1 MADLMIRPESR
12 PDDLPESASLAD
24 RLLETRS
31 PQRPQ
36 SSPRIRIEV
45 DGRVVE
51 GFEGQTILEVCR
63 DNGIEIP
70 TLCYEPKLPGFG
82 ACRMCVVEV
91 EGEEHP
97 PISCSRSCE
106 DGMKV
111 QTQTEEVRRLRRT
124 NLELIFS
131 DHNAYCLPP
140 CQNKCPSHID
150 IPGFLK
156 ANAEADWRE
165 STRIFKRTIPFP
177 SVLGRVCPAP
187 CEEHCRRDEVDEAI
201 AIRDSHRYAGDQ
213 VLKAM
218 LDEGVEP
225 PIPFERQAPSG
236 RKAAVIGSGPAGMA
250 AAFYLLL
257 NGHDVTVFERDPAPG
272 GMLRYGIPQYRLP
285 KVEVLEAEYE
295 SVTRL
300 GAKIVCNAGLGRD
313 FTLDDLT
320 NRGFDAVVIAIG
332 CYDTNKLGIPGEDAA
347 EVLDGLE
354 YLRTAT
360 LGLPYPD
367 HAGKRVVVIGGGFT
381 SMDCSRTSIR
391 QGAKEVT
398 LVYRRDM
405 KDMPAANEV
414 HEAIEEGVTAIFQAG
429 PVRVV
434 TDKAGNVTGVE
445 FIRMQPGAPD
455 ASGRRRP
462 EPAPGT
468 EFTVPCDRV
477 LLAIGQGP
485 ELDWIGPGSEGPEA
499 TKQHRLKADA
509 VTFETGRP
517 GVFGT
522 GDVRVGAATVVQ
534 AVAEGRRA
542 AYAVDAF
549 LKGQDLAAIRT
560 RQTLAEPQPEF
571 LSIVPFTSE
580 VKEPRY
586 RMTAMEAEERNHS
599 YIEYELPYTRETAVA
614 ESTRCLQC
622 TCEAIGFCDLRR
634 LGIEYGTTLQT
645 LEPGAHQGA
654 GFRSVN
660 ENRFTGVNHD
670 YIRDD
675 SHAFILR
682 EPSRC
687 IDCGRCAQVCSEV
700 VGAACYDF
708 MRIGFDTL
716 VTTPLDMSLND
727 TPCVSC
733 GRCAETCPTGA
744 LMPKPRILEKYE
756 VDESRCILCGICVD
770 ACPYDALRDG
780 GDIELA
786 HTSRAEPTIDL
797 IALAAIDRE
806 TEITYIRRERGW
818 ADAAAA
824 EGRPFDPSRMLPVL
838 PPTVA
843 GIPTGAARWAR
854 ACPRQRSRRARDG
867 DGAAARR
874 ARVAP
879 VLRTLLSIALAL
891 VVIGFVFTVAAVMVI
906 FLGQDWGDALFWVFA
921 CLMVISGLLVVT
933 MRDIIRCGLAMIVCF
948 GSLAGIYVVM
958 GATLI
963 GAAQVIVYIGAI
975 SVLILF
981 AIMLTQTKA
990 APTRLVFQTQAGPA
1004 AIAAVVIAV
1013 LIGLAVSATD
1023 WGARDERIPYTANQ
1037 VSQQLFATFVLPFE
1051 IVSVLLLAAVIGA
1064 VFLAKREPGGPS

>member
-1 MADLMIRPESR
+1 MTDLLSR
-12 PDDLPESASLAD
+12 PTSSADAERALAERALAE
-24 RLLETRS
+24 RLLTADA

-36 SSPRIRIEV
+36 STPVIRIEV
-45 DGRVVE
+45 DGQVVE
-51 GFEGQTILEVCR
+51 GREGQTILEVCR

-97 PISCSRSCE
+97 PISCSRHAE
-106 DGMKV
+106 PEMKV
-111 QTQTEEVRRLRRT
+111 QTQTEGLRRLRKT

-156 ANAEADWRE
+156 QNAEGEWRE
-165 STRIFKRTIPFP
+165 SARIFKRTIPFP

-187 CEEHCRRDEVDEAI
+187 CEEHCRRDEIDEAI
-201 AIRDSHRYAGDQ
+201 AIRDSHRHAGDQ

-218 LDEGVEP
+218 LDQGIDP
-225 PIPFERQAPSG
+225 PVPFELQPKTG
-236 RKAAVIGSGPAGMA
+236 RRAAVIGSGPSGMSA
-250 AAFYLLL
+250 AYYLLIA
-257 NGHDVTVFERDPAPG
+257 GHDVTIFERDAAPG

-300 GAKIVCNAGLGRD
+300 GGRMVCNQELGKD
-313 FTLDDLT
+313 FSLDDLQ
-320 NRGFDAVVIAIG
+320 NQGFDAVVVAIG
-332 CYDTNKLGIPGEDAA
+332 CYDSNKLGIPNEDADG
-347 EVLDGLE
+347 VIDGLE

-381 SMDCSRTSIR
+381 SMDCARTSVR
-391 QGAKEVT
+391 QGAAEVT

-405 KDMPAANEV
+405 KDMPASGEV
-414 HEAIEEGVTAIFQAG
+414 HEAIEEGAQAIFQAG
-429 PVRVV
+429 PTRVV
-434 TDKAGNVTGVE
+434 KDEASGKVTGVE
-445 FIRMQPGAPD
+445 FIRMALGAPD

-468 EFTVPCDRV
+468 EFVIPCDRV

-485 ELDWIGPGSEGPEA
+485 DLTWIGPGNQGVQA
-499 TKQHRLKADA
+499 ARYRLKADA
-509 VTFETGRP
+509 VTFETGRT
-517 GVFGT
+517 GVFAA

-534 AVAEGRRA
+534 AIAEGRRA
-542 AYAVDAF
+542 AYAVDAY
-549 LKGQDLAAIRT
+549 LQGQDLSGIRA
-560 RQTLAEPQPEF
+560 RQILAEPQPEF

-580 VKEPRY
+580 AKEPRY
-586 RMTAMEAEERNHS
+586 RMAAMEAEERNRS
-599 YIEYELPYTRETAVA
+599 YVEYELPYTREQAVA

-634 LGIEYGTTLQT
+634 MGIEYGTTLKT
-645 LEPGAHQGA
+645 LEPGHDHGA
-654 GFRSVN
+654 GYRSVT
-660 ENRFTGVNHD
+660 ENRFTGSNHD
-670 YIRDD
+670 YVRDD

-687 IDCGRCAQVCSEV
+687 IDCGRCANVCAEV

-744 LMPKPRILEKYE
+744 LMPKPRILQKYE

-780 GDIELA
+780 GDYELA

-797 IALAAIDRE
+797 IALAGIDRE
-806 TEITYIRRERGW
+806 TEVTYIRRDQSWR
-818 ADAAAA
+818 DRAAASGHLVGA
-824 EGRPFDPSRMLPVL
+824 GRQLPVL
-838 PPTVA
+838 PASVTAQLGA
-843 GIPTGAARWAR
+843 GNGHGHDHGPAG
-854 ACPRQRSRRARDG
+854 S
-867 DGAAARR
+867 
-874 ARVAP
+874 
-879 VLRTLLSIALAL
+879 
-891 VVIGFVFTVAAVMVI
+891 
-906 FLGQDWGDALFWVFA
+906 
-921 CLMVISGLLVVT
+921 SGT
-933 MRDIIRCGLAMIVCF
+933 GLA
-948 GSLAGIYVVM
+948 
-958 GATLI
+958 
-963 GAAQVIVYIGAI
+963 
-975 SVLILF
+975 
-981 AIMLTQTKA
+981 
-990 APTRLVFQTQAGPA
+990 RL
-1004 AIAAVVIAV
+1004 
-1013 LIGLAVSATD
+1013 
-1023 WGARDERIPYTANQ
+1023 
-1037 VSQQLFATFVLPFE
+1037 
-1051 IVSVLLLAAVIGA
+1051 
-1064 VFLAKREPGGPS
+1064 K

>member
-1 MADLMIRPESR
+1 MADLITR
-12 PDDLPESASLAD
+12 PDARPDTPIVYDTMTGREETLAE
-24 RLLETRS
+24 RLLTTQS

-36 SSPRIRIEV
+36 STPAIRIEV

-51 GFEGQTILEVCR
+51 GLEGQTILEVCR

-97 PISCSRSCE
+97 PISCSRAAE
-106 DGMKV
+106 AGMKV
-111 QTQTEEVRRLRRT
+111 QTQTDELRRLRRT

-156 ANAEADWRE
+156 QNAEGNWRE
-165 STRIFKRTIPFP
+165 STRVFKRTIPFP
-177 SVLGRVCPAP
+177 SILGRVCPAP
-187 CEEHCRRDEVDEAI
+187 CEDHCRRDEVDEAI

-213 VLKAM
+213 VLKQM
-218 LDEGVEP
+218 LDDGIDP
-225 PIPFERQAPSG
+225 PVPFEVQPRTG
-236 RKAAVIGSGPAGMA
+236 RRVAVIGSGPAGMA
-250 AAFYLLL
+250 AAYYLLVS
-257 NGHDVTVFERDPAPG
+257 GHEVTVFERDPAPG

-300 GAKIVCNAGLGRD
+300 GGRIVCNQALGRD
-313 FTLDDLT
+313 FTLDDLQLQ
-320 NRGFDAVVIAIG
+320 GFDAVLIAIG
-332 CYDTNKLGIPGEDAA
+332 CYDTNKLGVPGEDAA

-360 LGLPYPD
+360 LGLEYPD
-367 HAGKRVVVIGGGFT
+367 HAGKRVVVVGGGFT
-381 SMDCSRTSIR
+381 SMDCVRTSVR

-405 KDMPAANEV
+405 KEMPAAGEV

-429 PVRVV
+429 PTRVI
-434 TDKAGNVTGVE
+434 TDEAGSVTGVE
-445 FIRMQPGAPD
+445 FIRMALGAPD
-455 ASGRRRP
+455 DSGRRRP
-462 EPAPGT
+462 EPSPGT

-485 ELDWIGPGSEGPEA
+485 DLSWIAPGSTGPTA
-499 TKQHRLKADA
+499 TRNRRLAADA
-509 VTFETGRP
+509 VTFETSRR
-517 GVFGT
+517 GVFAT
-522 GDVRVGAATVVQ
+522 GDVRIGAATVVQ
-534 AVAEGRRA
+534 AIAEGRRS
-542 AYAVDAF
+542 AYAMDAY
-549 LKGQDLAAIRT
+549 LRGHDLSEIRT

-571 LSIVPFTSE
+571 LSIVPFTAE

-586 RMTAMEAEERNHS
+586 RMKALEADVRNRS
-599 YIEYELPYTRETAVA
+599 YVEYEIPYSRAEAVA

-645 LEPGAHQGA
+645 LEPQHDAGA
-654 GFRSVN
+654 GYRSVT
-660 ENRFTGVNHD
+660 ENRFTGINHD

-687 IDCGRCAQVCSEV
+687 IDCGRCANVCAEV

-744 LMPKPRILEKYE
+744 LMPKPRVLQKYE

-780 GDIELA
+780 GEFELA
-786 HTSRAEPTIDL
+786 HTSRAEPMIDL
-797 IALAAIDRE
+797 MALAAVDRE
-806 TEITYIRRERGW
+806 TEVTYIRRERDW
-818 ADAAAA
+818 LQRAAD
-824 EGRPFDPSRMLPVL
+824 EGRFVDRGKLLPVL
-838 PPTVA
+838 PA
-843 GIPTGAARWAR
+843 
-854 ACPRQRSRRARDG
+854 
-867 DGAAARR
+867 
-874 ARVAP
+874 
-879 VLRTLLSIALAL
+879 
-891 VVIGFVFTVAAVMVI
+891 
-906 FLGQDWGDALFWVFA
+906 
-921 CLMVISGLLVVT
+921 
-933 MRDIIRCGLAMIVCF
+933 
-948 GSLAGIYVVM
+948 SLAG
-958 GATLI
+958 G
-963 GAAQVIVYIGAI
+963 
-975 SVLILF
+975 
-981 AIMLTQTKA
+981 
-990 APTRLVFQTQAGPA
+990 
-1004 AIAAVVIAV
+1004 
-1013 LIGLAVSATD
+1013 D
-1023 WGARDERIPYTANQ
+1023 
-1037 VSQQLFATFVLPFE
+1037 
-1051 IVSVLLLAAVIGA
+1051 
-1064 VFLAKREPGGPS
+1064 GGPHVHAK

>member
-1 MADLMIRPESR
+1 MTDLLPRPYAETNTVT
-12 PDDLPESASLAD
+12 PLDDSLAE
-24 RLLETRS
+24 RLITTQS

-36 SSPRIRIEV
+36 ATPKIRIEV

-97 PISCSRSCE
+97 PISCSRACD

-156 ANAEADWRE
+156 ANAESNFRE

-213 VLKAM
+213 VLKSM
-218 LDEGVEP
+218 LDDGEDP
-225 PIPFERQAPSG
+225 PVPFEIQPKSG

-250 AAFYLLL
+250 AAYYLLIA
-257 NGHDVTVFERDPAPG
+257 GHDVTVFERDPAPG

-300 GAKIVCNAGLGRD
+300 GGRVVCNAGLGTD
-313 FTLDDLT
+313 FGLDDLQ
-320 NRGFDAVVIAIG
+320 NQGFDAVVVAIG
-332 CYDTNKLGIPGEDAA
+332 CYDTNKLGVPGEDAA

-360 LGLPYPD
+360 LGLPYPG
-367 HAGKRVVVIGGGFT
+367 HAGKRVVVVGGGFT

-391 QGAKEVT
+391 QGAAEVT

-429 PVRVV
+429 PTRVI
-434 TDKAGNVTGVE
+434 TDAKGKVTGIE
-445 FIRMQPGAPD
+445 FIRMKPGAPD

-462 EPAPGT
+462 EPAAGT
-468 EFTVPCDRV
+468 EFTIPCDRV

-485 ELDWIGPGSEGPEA
+485 ELDWIGPGSEGVQA
-499 TKQHRLKADA
+499 TKNKRLKADA
-509 VTFETGRP
+509 VTFLTDRP

-534 AVAEGRRA
+534 AVAEGRRS
-542 AYAVDAF
+542 AYAVDAY
-549 LKGQDLAAIRT
+549 LKGLDLAAIKT
-560 RQTLAEPQPEF
+560 RQQLAEPQPEF

-586 RMTAMEAEERNHS
+586 RMKAMEAAVRNRS
-599 YIEYELPYTRETAVA
+599 YIEYEIPYSREEVVA

-645 LEPGAHQGA
+645 LEPQNHQGA
-654 GFRSVN
+654 GFRSVT
-660 ENRFTGVNHD
+660 ENRFTGTNHD

-687 IDCGRCAQVCSEV
+687 IDCGRCAQVCAEV

-744 LMPKPRILEKYE
+744 LMPKPRVLEKYE

-780 GDIELA
+780 GDFELS
-786 HTSRAEPTIDL
+786 HTSRADPMVDL
-797 IALAAIDRE
+797 IALASVDME
-806 TEITYIRRERGW
+806 TEMTYIRREADW
-818 ADAAAA
+818 AERAAAA
-824 EGRPFDPSRMLPVL
+824 GRPVE
-838 PPTVA
+838 
-843 GIPTGAARWAR
+843 
-854 ACPRQRSRRARDG
+854 
-867 DGAAARR
+867 
-874 ARVAP
+874 
-879 VLRTLLSIALAL
+879 
-891 VVIGFVFTVAAVMVI
+891 
-906 FLGQDWGDALFWVFA
+906 
-921 CLMVISGLLVVT
+921 
-933 MRDIIRCGLAMIVCF
+933 
-948 GSLAGIYVVM
+948 
-958 GATLI
+958 
-963 GAAQVIVYIGAI
+963 
-975 SVLILF
+975 
-981 AIMLTQTKA
+981 
-990 APTRLVFQTQAGPA
+990 PTRLLPMLPPSVAARISAGNGHGNGNGHGHDAPALTAGP
-1004 AIAAVVIAV
+1004 
-1013 LIGLAVSATD
+1013 GSAGD
-1023 WGARDERIPYTANQ
+1023 HASHGH
-1037 VSQQLFATFVLPFE
+1037 
-1051 IVSVLLLAAVIGA
+1051 G
-1064 VFLAKREPGGPS
+1064 

>member
-1 MADLMIRPESR
+1 MTDLAIRPETALDPLER
-12 PDDLPESASLAD
+12 AE
-24 RLLETRS
+24 RLLETQA
-31 PQRPQ
+31 PQRPV
-36 SSPRIRIEV
+36 STPRIRIEV
-45 DGRVVE
+45 DGRIVE
-51 GFEGQTILEVCR
+51 GLEGQTILEVCR

-91 EGEEHP
+91 EGEDHP

-111 QTQTEEVRRLRRT
+111 QTQTEELRRLRRT

-156 ANAEADWRE
+156 QNAEANWRE
-165 STRIFKRTIPFP
+165 SARIFKRTIPFP

-218 LDEGVEP
+218 LNDNIDP
-225 PIPFERQAPSG
+225 PIPFELQPRSG
-236 RKAAVIGSGPAGMA
+236 RRVAVIGSGPSGA
-250 AAFYLLL
+250 AAAYYLLIA
-257 NGHDVTVFERDPAPG
+257 GHDVTVFERDPMPG

-295 SVTRL
+295 GIVRL
-300 GAKIVCNAGLGRD
+300 GGRFVTNQALGRD
-313 FTLDDLT
+313 FTLDDLQ
-320 NRGFDAVVIAIG
+320 NQGYDAVVVAIG
-332 CYDTNKLGIPGEDAA
+332 CYDTNKLGIPGEDADG
-347 EVLDGLE
+347 VIDGLD

-360 LGLPYPD
+360 LGLEYPG
-367 HAGKRVVVIGGGFT
+367 HRGSRVVVIGGGFT
-381 SMDCSRTSIR
+381 SMDCTRTSVR
-391 QGAKEVT
+391 LGAAEVT

-405 KDMPAANEV
+405 KDMPASDEV
-414 HEAIEEGVTAIFQAG
+414 HEAIEEGAQAIFQAG
-429 PVRVV
+429 PIRVV
-434 TDKAGNVTGVE
+434 TDADNRVTGVE
-445 FIRMQPGAPD
+445 FIRMKLGEPD

-468 EFTVPCDRV
+468 EFVIPCDRV

-485 ELDWIGPGSEGPEA
+485 DLTWIGPGSDGPKA
-499 TKQHRLKADA
+499 NRQRRLVADA

-522 GDVRVGAATVVQ
+522 GDVRIGAATVVQ
-534 AVAEGRRA
+534 AIAEGRRS
-542 AYAVDAF
+542 AYAVDAW
-549 LKGQDLAAIRT
+549 LKGLDLSAIRT

-586 RMTAMEAEERNHS
+586 RLTKMQAEVRNKS
-599 YIEYELPYTRETAVA
+599 YVEYEIPYSRADAVA

-634 LGIEYGTTLQT
+634 LGIEYGTTLRT
-645 LEPGAHQGA
+645 LEPQHHAGA
-654 GFRSVN
+654 GFRSVT
-660 ENRFTGVNHD
+660 ENRFTGYNHD

-682 EPSRC
+682 EPARC
-687 IDCGRCAQVCSEV
+687 IDCGRCANVCAEV

-744 LMPKPRILEKYE
+744 LMPKPRVLQKYE

-770 ACPYDALRDG
+770 ACPYDALRDSTEF
-780 GDIELA
+780 ELS
-786 HTSRAEPTIDL
+786 HESRSDPMVDL
-797 IALAAIDRE
+797 LAYSAVNRDSE
-806 TEITYIRRERGW
+806 VTYIRRERDW
-818 ADAAAA
+818 AERATA
-824 EGRPFDPSRMLPVL
+824 EGRLLQTGRMLPVL
-838 PPTVA
+838 PA
-843 GIPTGAARWAR
+843 SIARGN
-854 ACPRQRSRRARDG
+854 G
-867 DGAAARR
+867 DGH
-874 ARVAP
+874 
-879 VLRTLLSIALAL
+879 
-891 VVIGFVFTVAAVMVI
+891 
-906 FLGQDWGDALFWVFA
+906 
-921 CLMVISGLLVVT
+921 
-933 MRDIIRCGLAMIVCF
+933 
-948 GSLAGIYVVM
+948 
-958 GATLI
+958 
-963 GAAQVIVYIGAI
+963 
-975 SVLILF
+975 
-981 AIMLTQTKA
+981 
-990 APTRLVFQTQAGPA
+990 
-1004 AIAAVVIAV
+1004 
-1013 LIGLAVSATD
+1013 
-1023 WGARDERIPYTANQ
+1023 ANGNGH
-1037 VSQQLFATFVLPFE
+1037 AHDH
-1051 IVSVLLLAAVIGA
+1051 
-1064 VFLAKREPGGPS
+1064 GGVGGTTGHHR

>member
-1 MADLMIRPESR
+1 MTDLIVRPERPAERPVRPPDRHPESR
-12 PDDLPESASLAD
+12 PDRPIVRGTTEPIEGTLAEQ
-24 RLLETRS
+24 LITTQA

-36 SSPRIRIEV
+36 ATPRIRIEV

-51 GFEGQTILEVCR
+51 GLEGQTILEVCR

-97 PISCSRSCE
+97 PISCSRHAE
-106 DGMKV
+106 ADMKV
-111 QTQTEEVRRLRRT
+111 QTQTEEIRRLRRT

-156 ANAEADWRE
+156 QNAEGNFRE

-187 CEEHCRRDEVDEAI
+187 CEDHCRRDEVDEAI

-213 VLKAM
+213 VIKAM

-225 PIPFERQAPSG
+225 PVPFEVGAKTG
-236 RKAAVIGSGPAGMA
+236 RRVAVIGSGPAGMA
-250 AAFYLLL
+250 AAYYLLI

-295 SVTRL
+295 SVTLL
-300 GAKIVCNAGLGRD
+300 GGKIVCNQGLGRD
-313 FTLDDLT
+313 FTLDDLQFQ
-320 NRGFDAVVIAIG
+320 GYDAVLIAIG
-332 CYDTNKLGIPGEDAA
+332 CYETNTLGVPGEDAA

-360 LGLPYPD
+360 LGLPYPG
-367 HAGKRVVVIGGGFT
+367 HKGKRVVVVGGGFT

-391 QGAKEVT
+391 QGASEVT

-405 KDMPAANEV
+405 KDMPASNEV

-429 PVRVV
+429 PTRVITDAKGVV
-434 TDKAGNVTGVE
+434 TGIE
-445 FIRMQPGAPD
+445 FIRMVAGAPD

-468 EFTVPCDRV
+468 EFTIPCDRV

-485 ELDWIGPGSEGPEA
+485 ELDWIGPGSQGPKA
-499 TKQHRLKADA
+499 TKNRRLQADA

-517 GVFGT
+517 GVFAT
-522 GDVRVGAATVVQ
+522 GDVRIGAATVVA
-534 AVAEGRRA
+534 AVGEGRRA
-542 AYAVDAF
+542 AYAANAY
-549 LKGQDLAAIRT
+549 LHGQDLAAIKT

-571 LSIVPFTSE
+571 LSIVPFTAE

-586 RMTAMEAEERNHS
+586 RLKALEAEVRNKS
-599 YIEYELPYTRETAVA
+599 YVEYEIPYSKEEIVA

-634 LGIEYGTTLQT
+634 LGIEYGTTLPT
-645 LEPGAHQGA
+645 LEPQNDQGA
-654 GFRSVN
+654 GFRSVT
-660 ENRFTGVNHD
+660 ENRFTGQNHD

-687 IDCGRCAQVCSEV
+687 IDCGRCANVCAEV

-744 LMPKPRILEKYE
+744 LMPKPRVLEKYL

-780 GDIELA
+780 GEFELA
-786 HTSRAEPTIDL
+786 SASREDPEVDL
-797 IALAAIDRE
+797 MALAAIDRE
-806 TEITYIRRERGW
+806 TEVTYIRKERDW
-818 ADAAAA
+818 LQRAIEA
-824 EGRPFDPSRMLPVL
+824 GRFIDEARLLPVL
-838 PPTVA
+838 PASLA
-843 GIPTGAARWAR
+843 GNGN
-854 ACPRQRSRRARDG
+854 G
-867 DGAAARR
+867 HGAAA
-874 ARVAP
+874 AH
-879 VLRTLLSIALAL
+879 
-891 VVIGFVFTVAAVMVI
+891 G
-906 FLGQDWGDALFWVFA
+906 GGD
-921 CLMVISGLLVVT
+921 
-933 MRDIIRCGLAMIVCF
+933 
-948 GSLAGIYVVM
+948 
-958 GATLI
+958 
-963 GAAQVIVYIGAI
+963 
-975 SVLILF
+975 
-981 AIMLTQTKA
+981 
-990 APTRLVFQTQAGPA
+990 
-1004 AIAAVVIAV
+1004 
-1013 LIGLAVSATD
+1013 
-1023 WGARDERIPYTANQ
+1023 
-1037 VSQQLFATFVLPFE
+1037 
-1051 IVSVLLLAAVIGA
+1051 
-1064 VFLAKREPGGPS
+1064 PGTHVHPK

>member
-1 MADLMIRPESR
+1 MTDLITRPDSR
-12 PDDLPESASLAD
+12 PDTPIVEGTIAPVEDSLAE
-24 RLLETRS
+24 RYITTQS

-36 SSPRIRIEV
+36 ATPRIRIEV

-97 PISCSRSCE
+97 PISCSRAAE
-106 DGMKV
+106 GGMKV
-111 QTQTEEVRRLRRT
+111 QTQTEELRRLRRT

-156 ANAEADWRE
+156 QNAEGNWRE
-165 STRIFKRTIPFP
+165 SARTFKRTIPFP

-187 CEEHCRRDEVDEAI
+187 CEDHCRRDEVDEAI

-213 VLKAM
+213 VLRSM
-218 LDEGVEP
+218 LDDGVDP
-225 PIPFERQAPSG
+225 PIPFELKPKTG
-236 RKAAVIGSGPAGMA
+236 RRVAVIGSGPAGMSA
-250 AAFYLLL
+250 AYYLLI

-295 SVTRL
+295 SVSRL
-300 GAKIVCNAGLGRD
+300 GGKVVCNQALGRD
-313 FTLDDLT
+313 FTLDDLQLQ
-320 NRGFDAVVIAIG
+320 GFDSVLVAIG
-332 CYDTNKLGIPGEDAA
+332 CYDTNKLGVPGEDAA

-367 HAGKRVVVIGGGFT
+367 HAGKRVIVIGGGFT
-381 SMDCSRTSIR
+381 SMDCSRTSVR

-405 KDMPAANEV
+405 KDMPAAGEV

-429 PVRVV
+429 PTKVL
-434 TDKAGNVTGVE
+434 TDDKGNVTGVE
-445 FIRMQPGAPD
+445 FIRMQLGEPD

-468 EFTVPCDRV
+468 EFVIPCDRV

-485 ELDWIGPGSEGPEA
+485 DLTWIGPGSQGPQA
-499 TKQHRLKADA
+499 TKNRRLQADA

-517 GVFGT
+517 GVFAT
-522 GDVRVGAATVVQ
+522 GDVRIGAATVVQ

-542 AYAVDAF
+542 AYAVDAY
-549 LKGQDLAAIRT
+549 LRGQDLGAIRT

-580 VKEPRY
+580 IKEPRY
-586 RMTAMEAEERNHS
+586 RLKALEPEVRNSS
-599 YIEYELPYTRETAVA
+599 YVEYEIPYSIEEAVA

-634 LGIEYGTTLQT
+634 LGIEYGTTLKT
-645 LEPGAHQGA
+645 LEPQYHQGA
-654 GFRSVN
+654 GYRSVT
-660 ENRFTGVNHD
+660 ENRFTGYNHD
-670 YIRDD
+670 YVRDD

-687 IDCGRCAQVCSEV
+687 IDCGRCANVCAEV

-744 LMPKPRILEKYE
+744 LMPKPRVLQKYE

-780 GDIELA
+780 QEFELGMA
-786 HTSRAEPTIDL
+786 SREEPMVDL
-797 IALAAIDRE
+797 MAMAAIDRE
-806 TEITYIRRERGW
+806 TEVSYIRKERDW
-818 ADAAAA
+818 LQRAIA
-824 EGRPFDPSRMLPVL
+824 EGRYVDSGRLLPVL
-838 PPTVA
+838 PP
-843 GIPTGAARWAR
+843 
-854 ACPRQRSRRARDG
+854 
-867 DGAAARR
+867 
-874 ARVAP
+874 
-879 VLRTLLSIALAL
+879 
-891 VVIGFVFTVAAVMVI
+891 
-906 FLGQDWGDALFWVFA
+906 
-921 CLMVISGLLVVT
+921 
-933 MRDIIRCGLAMIVCF
+933 
-948 GSLAGIYVVM
+948 SLAGN
-958 GATLI
+958 G
-963 GAAQVIVYIGAI
+963 
-975 SVLILF
+975 
-981 AIMLTQTKA
+981 
-990 APTRLVFQTQAGPA
+990 
-1004 AIAAVVIAV
+1004 
-1013 LIGLAVSATD
+1013 
-1023 WGARDERIPYTANQ
+1023 
-1037 VSQQLFATFVLPFE
+1037 
-1051 IVSVLLLAAVIGA
+1051 
-1064 VFLAKREPGGPS
+1064 GGPGAGGSGSTHAHTK

>member
-1 MADLMIRPESR
+1 MTDLIARPA
-12 PDDLPESASLAD
+12 PPPEISLSE
-24 RLLETRS
+24 RLLTTQA

-36 SSPRIRIEV
+36 SDPVIRVEV
-45 DGRVVE
+45 DGRLVE
-51 GFEGQTILEVCR
+51 GRAGQTILEVCR

-97 PISCSRSCE
+97 PISCSRAAE
-106 DGMKV
+106 TGMKV
-111 QTQTEEVRRLRRT
+111 ATQTEAVRRLRAT

-156 ANAEADWRE
+156 QNAEGNWRE
-165 STRIFKRTIPFP
+165 SSRIFKRTIPFP

-213 VLKAM
+213 VLKSM
-218 LDEGVEP
+218 LNEGIDP
-225 PIPFERQAPSG
+225 PVPFEVQPKTG
-236 RKAAVIGSGPAGMA
+236 RRVAVIGSGPAGMSA
-250 AAFYLLL
+250 AYYLLIA
-257 NGHDVTVFERDPAPG
+257 GHDVTVFERDPAPG

-300 GAKIVCNAGLGRD
+300 GGRIECNQGLGRD
-313 FTLDDLT
+313 FSLDDLQ
-320 NRGFDAVVIAIG
+320 GQGYDAVLIAIG
-332 CYDTNKLGIPGEDAA
+332 CYDTNKLGIPNEDADG
-347 EVLDGLE
+347 VLDGLE
-354 YLRTAT
+354 YLQTAT
-360 LGLPYPD
+360 LGLAYPG
-367 HAGKRVVVIGGGFT
+367 HAGKRIVVIGGGFT
-381 SMDCSRTSIR
+381 SMDCTRTSVR
-391 QGAKEVT
+391 QGAAEVT

-405 KDMPAANEV
+405 KDMPASDEV
-414 HEAIEEGVTAIFQAG
+414 HEAIEEGATAIFQAA
-429 PVRVV
+429 PVRVLV
-434 TDKAGNVTGVE
+434 DGKGKVSGVE
-445 FIRMQPGAPD
+445 FIRQKLGEPD

-468 EFTVPCDRV
+468 EFTIECDRV

-485 ELDWIGPGSEGPEA
+485 DLSWFGSGSAGLEA
-499 TKQHRLKADA
+499 TKQRRLKADA

-522 GDVRVGAATVVQ
+522 GDVRIGAATVVA
-534 AVAEGRRA
+534 AVAEGRRS

-549 LKGQDLAAIRT
+549 VKGLDLGALKT

-586 RMTAMEAEERNHS
+586 RLKAMDPELRNKS
-599 YIEYELPYTRETAVA
+599 YVEYEIPYSPAEAVA

-634 LGIEYGTTLQT
+634 LGIEYGTTLPT
-645 LEPGAHQGA
+645 LEPGFHQGA
-654 GFRSVN
+654 GYRSVS
-660 ENRFTGVNHD
+660 ENRFTGINHD

-744 LMPKPRILEKYE
+744 LMPKPRILQKYE

-780 GDIELA
+780 ADFELA
-786 HTSRAEPTIDL
+786 HASRQEPTIDL
-797 IALAAIDRE
+797 MALAMVDRD
-806 TEITYIRRERGW
+806 TEMTYIRRERDW
-818 ADAAAA
+818 LDRARAD
-824 EGRPFDPSRMLPVL
+824 GRIVDPGRLLPVL
-838 PPTVA
+838 P
-843 GIPTGAARWAR
+843 
-854 ACPRQRSRRARDG
+854 
-867 DGAAARR
+867 
-874 ARVAP
+874 
-879 VLRTLLSIALAL
+879 
-891 VVIGFVFTVAAVMVI
+891 
-906 FLGQDWGDALFWVFA
+906 
-921 CLMVISGLLVVT
+921 
-933 MRDIIRCGLAMIVCF
+933 
-948 GSLAGIYVVM
+948 
-958 GATLI
+958 
-963 GAAQVIVYIGAI
+963 
-975 SVLILF
+975 
-981 AIMLTQTKA
+981 
-990 APTRLVFQTQAGPA
+990 
-1004 AIAAVVIAV
+1004 AAVVA
-1013 LIGLAVSATD
+1013 
-1023 WGARDERIPYTANQ
+1023 E
-1037 VSQQLFATFVLPFE
+1037 
-1051 IVSVLLLAAVIGA
+1051 LAAGA
-1064 VFLAKREPGGPS
+1064 AVGGGTAGNGHGNGSSNGHAGGGAGAGPGHAHTK

>member
-1 MADLMIRPESR
+1 MTDLIVRPGSESDDAPRSPKRPDRPESR
-12 PDDLPESASLAD
+12 PDKPITIDTIEPLERSLA
-24 RLLETRS
+24 ETYITTQA

-36 SSPRIRIEV
+36 STPRIRIEV

-82 ACRMCVVEV
+82 ACRMCVVDV

-111 QTQTEEVRRLRRT
+111 QTQTDEIRRLRRT

-156 ANAEADWRE
+156 ANAEGNFRE

-187 CEEHCRRDEVDEAI
+187 CEEHCRRDEIDEAI
-201 AIRDSHRYAGDQ
+201 AIRDSHRYAGDM
-213 VLKAM
+213 VIKSM
-218 LDEGVEP
+218 LDENVDP
-225 PIPFERQAPSG
+225 PVPFEMAARTG
-236 RKAAVIGSGPAGMA
+236 RRVAVIGSGPTGMA
-250 AAFYLLL
+250 TAYYLLMS
-257 NGHDVTVFERDPAPG
+257 GHEVTVFERDPAPG

-300 GAKIVCNAGLGRD
+300 GGKMVCNQGLGRD
-313 FTLDDLT
+313 FTLDDLQFQ
-320 NRGFDAVVIAIG
+320 GYDAVVIAIG
-332 CYDTNKLGIPGEDAA
+332 CYETNTLGVPGEDAA

-360 LGLPYPD
+360 LGLPYPG
-367 HAGKRVVVIGGGFT
+367 HKGKRVVVVGGGFT

-391 QGAKEVT
+391 QGASEVT

-405 KDMPAANEV
+405 KDMPASNEV

-429 PVRVV
+429 PTRVI
-434 TDKAGNVTGVE
+434 TDAKGNVTGIE
-445 FIRMQPGAPD
+445 FIRMRAGEPD

-462 EPAPGT
+462 EPSPGT
-468 EFTVPCDRV
+468 EFTIPCDRV

-485 ELDWIGPGSEGPEA
+485 ELDWIGPGSMGPKA
-499 TKQHRLKADA
+499 TKNRRLQADA
-509 VTFETGRP
+509 VTFETGRA
-517 GVFGT
+517 GVFAT
-522 GDVRVGAATVVQ
+522 GDVRIGASTVVQ
-534 AVAEGRRA
+534 AIAEGRRA
-542 AYAVDAF
+542 AYAADAY
-549 LKGQDLAAIRT
+549 LRGNDLSVIRT
-560 RQTLAEPQPEF
+560 RQTLAEPEPIF
-571 LSIVPFTSE
+571 LSIVPFTAE

-586 RMTAMEAEERNHS
+586 RMKAMEAEVRNKS
-599 YIEYELPYTRETAVA
+599 YVEYEIPYSREEVVA
-614 ESTRCLQC
+614 ESSRCLQC

-634 LGIEYGTTLQT
+634 LGIEYDTTLPT
-645 LEPGAHQGA
+645 LEPDNNQGA
-654 GFRSVN
+654 GFRSVV
-660 ENRFTGVNHD
+660 ENRFAGINHD

-687 IDCGRCAQVCSEV
+687 IDCGRCANVCAEV

-744 LMPKPRILEKYE
+744 LMPKPRVLEKYE

-780 GDIELA
+780 GEFELA
-786 HTSRAEPTIDL
+786 HTSRAEPMIDL
-797 IALAAIDRE
+797 MALAEIDRE
-806 TEITYIRRERGW
+806 TEVTYIRKERDWLQRAIEAGRFI
-818 ADAAAA
+818 D
-824 EGRPFDPSRMLPVL
+824 EGRLLPVL
-838 PPTVA
+838 PA
-843 GIPTGAARWAR
+843 SLASGNGNG
-854 ACPRQRSRRARDG
+854 SGHGHSSG
-867 DGAAARR
+867 DGHGHGAGAG
-874 ARVAP
+874 AP
-879 VLRTLLSIALAL
+879 S
-891 VVIGFVFTVAAVMVI
+891 
-906 FLGQDWGDALFWVFA
+906 DAHL
-921 CLMVISGLLVVT
+921 
-933 MRDIIRCGLAMIVCF
+933 
-948 GSLAGIYVVM
+948 
-958 GATLI
+958 
-963 GAAQVIVYIGAI
+963 
-975 SVLILF
+975 
-981 AIMLTQTKA
+981 K
-990 APTRLVFQTQAGPA
+990 
-1004 AIAAVVIAV
+1004 
-1013 LIGLAVSATD
+1013 
-1023 WGARDERIPYTANQ
+1023 
-1037 VSQQLFATFVLPFE
+1037 
-1051 IVSVLLLAAVIGA
+1051 
-1064 VFLAKREPGGPS
+1064 

>member
-1 MADLMIRPESR
+1 MTDTLARPETPAPAPGATRS
-12 PDDLPESASLAD
+12 DSLAD
-24 RLLETRS
+24 RLIETQA
-31 PQRPQ
+31 PQRPL
-36 SSPRIRIEV
+36 STARIRIEV
-45 DGRVVE
+45 DGKIIE

-97 PISCSRSCE
+97 PISCSRTCE
-106 DGMKV
+106 PDMKV
-111 QTQTEEVRRLRRT
+111 QTQTEEIRRLRRT

-213 VLKAM
+213 VLKSM
-218 LDEGVEP
+218 LDEGVDP
-225 PIPFERQAPSG
+225 PVPFEQQVRSG
-236 RKAAVIGSGPAGMA
+236 RTAAVIGSGPAGMSA
-250 AAFYLLL
+250 AYYLLL
-257 NGHDVTVFERDPAPG
+257 AGHDVTIFERDPAPG

-300 GAKIVCNAGLGRD
+300 GGKMVVNAGLGRD

-320 NRGFDAVVIAIG
+320 NQGFDTVVVAIG
-332 CYDTNKLGIPGEDAA
+332 CYDTNKLGIPNEDAA
-347 EVLDGLE
+347 EVLEGLE

-367 HAGKRVVVIGGGFT
+367 HVGKRVVVIGGGFT
-381 SMDCSRTSIR
+381 SMDCSRTSVR
-391 QGAKEVT
+391 QGASEVT

-405 KDMPAANEV
+405 KDMPAAGEV

-429 PVRVV
+429 PTRVV
-434 TDKAGNVTGVE
+434 VDDGGNVTGVE
-445 FIRMQPGAPD
+445 FIRMALGAPD

-468 EFTVPCDRV
+468 EFVIPCDRV

-485 ELDWIGPGSEGPEA
+485 ELDWLAEPGNEGPA
-499 TKQHRLKADA
+499 VTKQQRLKADA
-509 VTFETGRP
+509 VTFLTDRP

-522 GDVRVGAATVVQ
+522 GDVRIGAATVVQ

-542 AYAVDAF
+542 AYAVDAY
-549 LKGQDLAAIRT
+549 LKGMDLAAIRT

-571 LSIVPFTSE
+571 LSIVPFTGE

-586 RMTAMEAEERNHS
+586 RMTALEAEERNHS
-599 YIEYELPYTRETAVA
+599 YIEYELPYTREDAVA

-634 LGIEYGTTLQT
+634 LGIEYGTTLPT
-645 LEPGAHQGA
+645 LEPQYHSGA
-654 GFRSVN
+654 GYRSVT

-687 IDCGRCAQVCSEV
+687 IDCGRCATVCAEV

-744 LMPKPRILEKYE
+744 LMPKPRILQKYE

-780 GDIELA
+780 ADIELA
-786 HTSRAEPTIDL
+786 HISRENPMIDL
-797 IALAAIDRE
+797 MAIAAIDQE
-806 TEITYIRRERGW
+806 TEVTYIRRERDW
-818 ADAAAA
+818 ATRAAA
-824 EGRPFDPSRMLPVL
+824 EGRLVDPARMLPVL
-838 PPTVA
+838 PA
-843 GIPTGAARWAR
+843 GVVGVGGNGNGHANGHDYGTGH
-854 ACPRQRSRRARDG
+854 DHG
-867 DGAAARR
+867 TGH
-874 ARVAP
+874 
-879 VLRTLLSIALAL
+879 
-891 VVIGFVFTVAAVMVI
+891 GEVAA
-906 FLGQDWGDALFWVFA
+906 LG
-921 CLMVISGLLVVT
+921 
-933 MRDIIRCGLAMIVCF
+933 
-948 GSLAGIYVVM
+948 
-958 GATLI
+958 
-963 GAAQVIVYIGAI
+963 
-975 SVLILF
+975 
-981 AIMLTQTKA
+981 
-990 APTRLVFQTQAGPA
+990 
-1004 AIAAVVIAV
+1004 
-1013 LIGLAVSATD
+1013 
-1023 WGARDERIPYTANQ
+1023 
-1037 VSQQLFATFVLPFE
+1037 
-1051 IVSVLLLAAVIGA
+1051 
-1064 VFLAKREPGGPS
+1064 PGRHE

>member
-1 MADLMIRPESR
+1 MADLITRPESR
-12 PDDLPESASLAD
+12 PDKPAVLDTIVPIEESRAE
-24 RLLETRS
+24 RLLTTQS

-36 SSPRIRIEV
+36 STAAIRIEV
-45 DGRVVE
+45 DGRVIE
-51 GFEGQTILEVCR
+51 GLEGQTILEVCR

-97 PISCSRSCE
+97 PISCSRTCE

-111 QTQTEEVRRLRRT
+111 ETQTEELRRLRRT

-156 ANAEADWRE
+156 QNAEGNWRE
-165 STRIFKRTIPFP
+165 STRVFKRTIPFP

-187 CEEHCRRDEVDEAI
+187 CEDHCRRDEVDEAI

-213 VLKAM
+213 VIKQM
-218 LDEGVEP
+218 LDDGMDP
-225 PIPFERQAPSG
+225 PLPFEIQPPTG
-236 RKAAVIGSGPAGMA
+236 RRAAIIGSGPAGMA
-250 AAFYLLL
+250 AAYYLLL
-257 NGHDVTVFERDPAPG
+257 SGHDVTVFERDPAPG

-285 KVEVLEAEYE
+285 KIEVLEAEYE

-300 GAKIVCNAGLGRD
+300 GGKIVCNQGLGRD
-313 FTLDDLT
+313 FTLDDLQFQ
-320 NRGFDAVVIAIG
+320 GFDAVIVAIG
-332 CYDTNKLGIPGEDAA
+332 CYDTNTLGVPGEDAA

-367 HAGKRVVVIGGGFT
+367 HAGKRVIVIGGGFT
-381 SMDCSRTSIR
+381 SMDCSRTSVR

-405 KDMPAANEV
+405 KDMPAAGEV

-429 PVRVV
+429 PTRVI
-434 TDKAGNVTGVE
+434 TDDKGNVTGVE
-445 FIRMQPGAPD
+445 FIRMALGAPD

-468 EFTVPCDRV
+468 EFTIPCDRV

-485 ELDWIGPGSEGPEA
+485 DLTWIGPGSTGPTA
-499 TKQHRLKADA
+499 TRNKRLQADA
-509 VTFETGRP
+509 VTFETARG
-517 GVFGT
+517 GVFAT
-522 GDVRVGAATVVQ
+522 GDVRIGAATVVQ
-534 AVAEGRRA
+534 AIAEGRRS
-542 AYAVDAF
+542 AYAADAY
-549 LKGQDLAAIRT
+549 LRGHDLSEIKT

-586 RMTAMEAEERNHS
+586 RLKALEAEERNAS
-599 YIEYELPYTRETAVA
+599 YIEYEIPYSNAEAVA

-645 LEPGAHQGA
+645 LEPQHHQGA
-654 GFRSVN
+654 GYRSVT

-670 YIRDD
+670 YVRDD

-687 IDCGRCAQVCSEV
+687 IDCGRCANVCAEV

-744 LMPKPRILEKYE
+744 LMPKPRVLQKYE

-780 GDIELA
+780 GEFELA
-786 HTSRAEPTIDL
+786 HTSREEPMIDL
-797 IALAAIDRE
+797 MALASIDRE
-806 TEITYIRRERGW
+806 TEVTYIRRERDW
-818 ADAAAA
+818 LQRAVE
-824 EGRPFDPSRMLPVL
+824 EGRFVDRARMLPVL
-838 PPTVA
+838 PASVSSSNGNGSGTALLTGGHEHGGA
-843 GIPTGAARWAR
+843 GGTHAH
-854 ACPRQRSRRARDG
+854 
-867 DGAAARR
+867 
-874 ARVAP
+874 
-879 VLRTLLSIALAL
+879 
-891 VVIGFVFTVAAVMVI
+891 
-906 FLGQDWGDALFWVFA
+906 
-921 CLMVISGLLVVT
+921 
-933 MRDIIRCGLAMIVCF
+933 
-948 GSLAGIYVVM
+948 
-958 GATLI
+958 
-963 GAAQVIVYIGAI
+963 
-975 SVLILF
+975 
-981 AIMLTQTKA
+981 TK
-990 APTRLVFQTQAGPA
+990 
-1004 AIAAVVIAV
+1004 
-1013 LIGLAVSATD
+1013 
-1023 WGARDERIPYTANQ
+1023 
-1037 VSQQLFATFVLPFE
+1037 
-1051 IVSVLLLAAVIGA
+1051 
-1064 VFLAKREPGGPS
+1064 